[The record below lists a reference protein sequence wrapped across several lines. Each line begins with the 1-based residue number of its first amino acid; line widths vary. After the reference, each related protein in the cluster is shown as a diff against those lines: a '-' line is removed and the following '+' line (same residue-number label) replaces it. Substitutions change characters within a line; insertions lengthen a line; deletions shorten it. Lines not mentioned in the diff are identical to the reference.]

1 MRSSQNKKGNAL
13 KPEHVISKGFTKRL
27 LLLILGVFIFFT
39 VLSAAYMYLDLYRPL
54 GTHYSAIVT
63 IISGLHE
70 TLAEK
75 TLKINAFSF
84 FLIFAGIMILGVMYT
99 HRIVGPLHRVRMF
112 AGLVAGGKLNAEMTF
127 RKKDAIQPFKDS
139 FNRMT
144 EKHSSRLT
152 VISSEVREL
161 KESLAVLKS
170 LAGEGKD
177 TEHEIK
183 KILDRNE
190 SIRRLLSEINL

>member
-1 MRSSQNKKGNAL
+1 MRNSQNKKDNAL
-13 KPEHVISKGFTKRL
+13 KPDYVISKGFTKRL
-27 LLLILGVFIFFT
+27 LLLILGVFILFT
-39 VLSAAYMYLDLYRPL
+39 VSSAAYLYLDIYRPL

-84 FLIFAGIMILGVMYT
+84 LLIFAGIMILGILYT
-99 HRIVGPLHRVRMF
+99 HRIVGPLQRVRMF
-112 AGLVAGGKLNAEMTF
+112 ARLVAGGKMNAEMTF

-139 FNRMT
+139 FNKMT
-144 EKHSSRLT
+144 AEHSNRLT
-152 VISSEVREL
+152 AINSEVREL

-177 TEHEIK
+177 ADSEMK
-183 KILDRNE
+183 KILDRDERIRKLLNE
-190 SIRRLLSEINL
+190 IKL